1 MQPCAVCGGVLVDA
15 AGYCTQCR
23 TFRGVPQQQPYTPYP
38 TSVPPGYPQ
47 QTSGGGYPGSYPPP
61 RGRSFLVPL
70 IALGATLFVLVVAI
84 VVVAATGGGGDDPDP
99 IANPTTATA
108 SPSGQSSASPSATP
122 AGAIDQCVI
131 GTWRVTSHRED
142 VNVPNRGKVS
152 FTGGEEAMLRLN
164 ADGTGETDYRGGT
177 KFEGDMDGQKVT
189 LEISGTVTYRYTAAD
204 GKVSL
209 SDLESNATGKL
220 FLDGEQYGDPLPF
233 EGSEEPVTYTCS
245 GDDLTQRTF
254 LFTTEYTRVS

>member
-1 MQPCAVCGGVLVDA
+1 MQPCAVCGGMLVDA

-23 TFRGVPQQQPYTPYP
+23 TFRGVPQQPYTPYP

-47 QTSGGGYPGSYPPP
+47 QTSGGGYPGSYPPQ

-70 IALGATLFVLVVAI
+70 IALSATLFVLVVAI
-84 VVVAATGGGGDDPDP
+84 VVVAATRGDDPDP
-99 IANPTTATA
+99 TANPTTANPTGTA
-108 SPSGQSSASPSATP
+108 RASASPSASP
-122 AGAIDQCVI
+122 SAGIDECVI

-142 VNVPNRGKVS
+142 VNVPNQGKVS
-152 FTGGEEAMLRLN
+152 FTGGEDAMLRLN

-189 LEISGTVTYRYTAAD
+189 LEISGTVTYRYTAED
-204 GKVSL
+204 GKVAL
-209 SDLESNATGKL
+209 SDVDSNATGKL

-233 EGSEEPVTYTCS
+233 EGSEDPVSYTCS
-245 GDDLTQRTF
+245 AETLTQQTF
-254 LFTTEYTRVS
+254 LFTTEFTRVS

>member
-1 MQPCAVCGGVLVDA
+1 MQPCAVCGGVQVDA

-23 TFRGVPQQQPYTPYP
+23 TFRGVPQQSYPPYP

-47 QTSGGGYPGSYPPP
+47 QTSGGGYPGSYPPE

-70 IALGATLFVLVVAI
+70 IALSATLFVLVVAI
-84 VVVAATGGGGDDPDP
+84 VVVAATRGDGDDELDP
-99 IANPTTATA
+99 VANPTTAVPTPA
-108 SPSGQSSASPSATP
+108 ASASPSASPTV
-122 AGAIDQCVI
+122 GIDECVI

-142 VNVPNRGKVS
+142 VAVPNYGKVT
-152 FTGGEEAMLRLN
+152 FTGGEDAMLRLN

-177 KFEGDMDGQKVT
+177 NFQGEMDGQKVT

-204 GKVSL
+204 DKVTL
-209 SDLESNATGKL
+209 SDVASNATGKL

-233 EGSEEPVTYTCS
+233 EGSEDPVSYTCS
-245 GDDLTQRTF
+245 AESLTQRTF
-254 LFTTEYTRVS
+254 LFTTEFTRVS